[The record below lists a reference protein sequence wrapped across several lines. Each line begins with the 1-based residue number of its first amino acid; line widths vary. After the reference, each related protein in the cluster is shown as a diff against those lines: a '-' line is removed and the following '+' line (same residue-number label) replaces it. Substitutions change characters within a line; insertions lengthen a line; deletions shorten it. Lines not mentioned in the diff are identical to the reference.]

1 MTNTSEWLK
10 CVENKEFLKYF
21 GNLMDN
27 NTISPTDISS
37 WDQPQGF
44 GLEKL
49 KTCPSGFP
57 KDWEHVEYLRL
68 KDYCCWHAVSDT
80 FFEGDDWLDEIER
93 MFRAAKPMMDFM
105 NAVIDDYE

>member
-1 MTNTSEWLK
+1 MANTDQWLK
-10 CVENKEFLKYF
+10 CVENKNFLKYF
-21 GNLMDN
+21 GVKNSAN
-27 NTISPTDISS
+27 GSS

-57 KDWEHVEYLRL
+57 KDWEYIHYLRL
-68 KDYCCWHAVSDT
+68 KDYCCWHAVAND
-80 FFEGDDWLDEIER
+80 FFDGDAWLDEMEK
-93 MFRAAKPMMDFM
+93 MFRIAKPMMDFM